1 MTKDKKII
9 VISVLTIILIIVCI
23 CNNNFRKNFE
33 FKNTKNEKVATIEST
48 NLKENEKNKDN
59 NIVITKE
66 NTEVIDGTNYV
77 NVNITSDKCIK
88 KVLDNKNNDQDLT
101 GENSIGTT
109 FDVKV
114 AERIDNDYAIKII
127 LANGKEIIKTP
138 DDDNWFENDE
148 LLVFNNGSQCEDVTG
163 GWRGYYTDGDN
174 PDVGNAVIEGN
185 NMEINIWGIWCS
197 YGFETMND
205 IDFTGY
211 SYVVFEIEESTRIWD
226 IIGYSVDNCNFSYGI
241 VGHTE
246 TIREA
251 FDSKRVYKLDI
262 SQYTSGKI
270 GLYACNQCSIKCSKI
285 YLEK

>member
-23 CNNNFRKNFE
+23 CNNIFRKNFE
-33 FKNTKNEKVATIEST
+33 FKNIEKENVAMIENT
-48 NLKENEKNKDN
+48 NLKESEKNKDN
-59 NIVITKE
+59 NVVVNQG
-66 NTEVIDGTNYV
+66 NTQVIDGTNYV
-77 NVNITSDKCIK
+77 NINITSDKCIK
-88 KVLDNKNNDQDLT
+88 KVLDNKNNDRDLT
-101 GENSIGTT
+101 GENGIGTT
-109 FDVKV
+109 FNVKV
-114 AERIDNDYAIKII
+114 GEREDNDYAIKIV

-138 DDDNWFENDE
+138 DDDNWFENDGLMLFE
-148 LLVFNNGSQCEDVTG
+148 NGNSCEDITG
-163 GWRGYYTDGDN
+163 GWRSYYTDGDN
-174 PDVGNAVIEGN
+174 PGVGNAVIEGN

-211 SYVVFEIEESTRIWD
+211 SYVVFEIEESTRFWN
-226 IIGYSVDNCNFSYGI
+226 IIGFSIDNSCFSYGI

-251 FDSKRVYKLDI
+251 FNSKRVYKFDI
-262 SQYTSGKI
+262 SEYTSGKI
-270 GLYACNQCSIKCSKI
+270 GLYACNQCSIKCSRI